1 MPISC
6 PSGGKPRFRV
16 KKNEGGNVRLA
27 FCGSQMV
34 EAKKLDTAVKK
45 KEKLGS

>member
-1 MPISC
+1 MPINC
-6 PSGGKPRFRV
+6 PGGKKARFRV

-27 FCGSQMV
+27 FCGSEVV
-34 EAKKLDTAVKK
+34 EAKKLETKAKK